1 MDILKNHY
9 EKVTFGAILIFM
21 LLVLYGLRSDMEDVK
36 YQAQEFEVPSELDFS
51 DREPTKAVG
60 ADELVEKSVVE
71 NSKSVVWKES
81 LDGAFTVP
89 RYIVCK
95 GDDCSNVIPFDT
107 KVCPT
112 CGMDQG
118 FSRTQKRLWD
128 DLLADADTDGIIN
141 GIEDKFEFLDRNDK
155 YDAYLDYDGDGFC
168 NIQEINGELSA
179 DEVQENFLAKKM
191 FAFNP
196 EDINESPE
204 LATLLRMES
213 SNQAKKMGITLKSVS
228 EEEED
233 KKMWLIA
240 FNAEK
245 NGRVKTLFK
254 RIGGEVTT
262 NTGMVLTIENV
273 EKKEKQVYNSR
284 LKENVKKIDY
294 TVFLKNADGQIYQV
308 KRNEFVIHGSKT
320 VQFVYFNHH
329 SSRRLP
335 RFEVEE
341 RGKFDLSVEKDGKVI
356 RGEKFTLTKIGIS
369 SSQIKRESDGKSFTV
384 GMASG
389 ADNQM
394 RQKRYEAAKN
404 AAQNK

>member
-1 MDILKNHY
+1 
-9 EKVTFGAILIFM
+9 M
-21 LLVLYGLRSDMEDVK
+21 LLVLYGLSSDMEDVK
-36 YQAQEFEVPSELDFS
+36 YQAQKFEVPSELDFS
-51 DREPTKAVG
+51 ERKPVKAVEG
-60 ADELVEKSVVE
+60 SELVEKSLIE
-71 NSKSVVWKES
+71 DSKNVVWKKS

-95 GDDCSNVIPFDT
+95 GDDCTSVIPFNT

-112 CGMDQG
+112 CETHQG
-118 FSRTQKRLWD
+118 YSRAEDSLRK
-128 DLLADADTDGIIN
+128 DLLADTDQDGIIN
-141 GIEDKFEFLDRNDK
+141 GIEDRFEFLDRNDK

-168 NIQEINGELSA
+168 NIQEINADLSA
-179 DEVQENFLAKKM
+179 EEVQEHFLAKKM
-191 FAFNP
+191 FAFDP
-196 EDINESPE
+196 QDINESPE
-204 LATLLRMES
+204 LATLLRMET

-233 KKMWLIA
+233 KKMWLVA

-245 NGRVKTLFK
+245 NGKVKTLFK

-262 NTGMVLTIENV
+262 NTGMVLSIEDV
-273 EKKEKQVYNSR
+273 EKVETKEYKSSV
-284 LKENVKKIDY
+284 KEYVTKVDY
-294 TVFLKNADGQIYQV
+294 TVFLKNAEGQIYQV

-356 RGEKFTLTKIGIS
+356 RGEKFTLTKIGTS
-369 SSQIKRESDGKSFTV
+369 SSQVVRDKDGKSFTI
-384 GMASG
+384 GMVSG
-389 ADNQM
+389 AD
-394 RQKRYEAAKN
+394 RELHQKRYEAARN
-404 AAQNK
+404 ASQNK